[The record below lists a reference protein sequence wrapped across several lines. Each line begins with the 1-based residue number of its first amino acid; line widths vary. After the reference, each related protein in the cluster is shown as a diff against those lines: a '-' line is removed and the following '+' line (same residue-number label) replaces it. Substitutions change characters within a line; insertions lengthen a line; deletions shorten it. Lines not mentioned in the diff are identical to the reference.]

1 MQQIK
6 ILFSTDE
13 LSIKFKPLNC
23 YGACRLRG
31 LRGRDLSPYEHRTLY
46 EMRKHC
52 VYTGGMFDII
62 KANLIKRKTM
72 KKIVLAAVVAGL
84 CSLNLAGADEDI
96 AKFEAGCNAGIAQDC
111 TRAGAYY
118 SDKSSR
124 SKNTDKQ
131 AREISVKF
139 LEKACELKDGNG
151 CLILGS
157 TYIVIFED
165 NEKAK
170 FYTEKSCDM
179 DYGEGCEA
187 LGLRY
192 ENGTYGFAIDKKKAK
207 YFYNKAC
214 KLGAKWSCKY
224 AQAL

>member
-1 MQQIK
+1 
-6 ILFSTDE
+6 
-13 LSIKFKPLNC
+13 
-23 YGACRLRG
+23 
-31 LRGRDLSPYEHRTLY
+31 
-46 EMRKHC
+46 
-52 VYTGGMFDII
+52 
-62 KANLIKRKTM
+62 M
-72 KKIVLAAVVAGL
+72 KKALFAALAGVL

-139 LEKACELKDGNG
+139 LDKACELKDGNG
-151 CLILGS
+151 CLILAA
-157 TYIVIFED
+157 TYEAIFGD
-165 NEKAK
+165 NKKAK
-170 FYTEKSCDM
+170 FYIEKSCDL
-179 DYGEGCEA
+179 DYGSGCEM

-192 ENGTYGFAIDKKKAK
+192 ENGTYGFEVDKKKAK
-207 YFYNKAC
+207 YFYKKAC

-224 AQAL
+224 EQAL

>member
-1 MQQIK
+1 
-6 ILFSTDE
+6 
-13 LSIKFKPLNC
+13 
-23 YGACRLRG
+23 
-31 LRGRDLSPYEHRTLY
+31 
-46 EMRKHC
+46 
-52 VYTGGMFDII
+52 MFDII
-62 KANLIKRKTM
+62 KAHLIKRKTM
-72 KKIVLAAVVAGL
+72 KKIVLAVVVAGL